1 MGAPYSLDLRER
13 VVAAVAGGMSRA
25 EAAKRFAVSHSS
37 AIRWSKRAAESGSPA
52 ALPMGGKKPFA
63 LADEEAWIRLRVVEK
78 PDITGRELLAELTAR
93 GVTVSYYGVWHFLDH
108 VGLSFKKSLRASEQ
122 DRADV
127 ARRRRQWKE
136 RQGTVSAARLIFVD
150 ETWAKTNMTRLH
162 GRCARGQRLV
172 AKVPHGPRKTLTFV
186 AGLCCNGFVAPCVFD
201 GPIDGESFLAWVEQF
216 LVPTLKPGDIVVM
229 DNLSSHKDPAIRR
242 AIRSA
247 GAKLFYL
254 PPYSPDL
261 NPIEQAFSKLKTLL
275 RKANARS
282 LEEVERAVGALLKEL
297 TAAEC
302 RNFISEAGYAST

>member
-1 MGAPYSLDLRER
+1 MELPISGPTRTRGRCGGCRHEPRGSGKALRGQPLLGDPLDP
-13 VVAAVAGGMSRA
+13 AGHGT
-25 EAAKRFAVSHSS
+25 
-37 AIRWSKRAAESGSPA
+37 GSPA

-63 LADEEAWIRLRVVEK
+63 LADEAAWIRARLAEK
-78 PDITGRELLAELTAR
+78 PDITGRELLVELIQR

-108 VGLSFKKSLRASEQ
+108 IGLSFKKSLRASEQ

-127 ARRRRQWKE
+127 ARRRRQWKQ
-136 RQGTVSAARLIFVD
+136 RQGKISATRLVFVD

-162 GRCARGQRLV
+162 GRCPRGQRLL
-172 AKVPHGPRKTLTFV
+172 AKVPHGPRTLTFV
-186 AGLCCNGFVAPCVFD
+186 AGLRCDGFTAPCVFD

-216 LVPTLKPGDIVVM
+216 LAPTLRPGDIVVM

-275 RKANARS
+275 RKENARG
-282 LEEVERAVGALLKEL
+282 VDRQAQHY
-297 TAAEC
+297 
-302 RNFISEAGYAST
+302 R